1 MENILLVII
10 LIALGSQNQ
19 IGAAPIKECKIE
31 KVGVNHPVTISQV
44 VRYCVCRGNSTTN
57 ENVYFFDSIVPP
69 SGLPQI
75 ALTVQPISVNK
86 TMILILNSNQAVFWN
101 LSSINIPF
109 IAHYPNHSIA
119 SPGKPKTNSNSAHQL
134 NQFKGTC
141 TSFTTFAKPENVEA
155 IIIKVKEDEMHVHK
169 CEQHPPINTEYYQD
183 YELLHQNLRGC
194 VTSDQHV
201 TSQLHIIVVAASR
214 NATMKPFNMD
224 IKFTHGSN
232 CHKCKILLVIQ
243 SAQPLT
249 LNITGEVPSLKLK
262 VSHETKGISPQLVEI
277 HPNLPKTPQGLLKWA
292 KDHEFPVTSLTEIP
306 LVDKIEVKINLNVGV
321 NHISTLHPESPS
333 KFMKSVSC
341 GELGMEITVSKF
353 KKNSIREITLLDDKC
368 KGSSNGTHFYLKYF
382 SYTECKTTESVDG
395 HNYINKLKIKFSN
408 GVEIIHDIL
417 CPHVQTIC
425 DILKLNNINDGR
437 NIRIH
442 ELPDFKKPSAKL
454 YNCTTVYGE
463 VSVASLI
470 SGMFK
475 QIQHNCSLIPK
486 FTTSSVQK
494 GLSLRDMPLTL
505 TNLEPRQ
512 AMCGQ
517 SEILYNRFQFT
528 FHNVW
533 SPVVEDV
540 VMECNT
546 GYCIEPNKCHSVGK
560 ISKALKID
568 NNSPKQLDCPKS
580 QDPTNSRPGDS
591 SEIQGLEMTAV
602 LGIVFGAFIIGAL
615 LIAALWYIY
624 SHTGSSEKKQTI
636 PTNVPVSENSSTNHS
651 IGSTQST
658 PCSTSSVA

>member
-19 IGAAPIKECKIE
+19 IGAAPIECKIE

-69 SGLPQI
+69 SGFPQI

-86 TMILILNSNQAVFWN
+86 TMILFLNSNQAVFWN
-101 LSSINIPF
+101 LSSINMPF
-109 IAHYPNHSIA
+109 IARYPNHSIA
-119 SPGKPKTNSNSAHQL
+119 SPGKRKTNSNSAHQL
-134 NQFKGTC
+134 NQYKGTC

-155 IIIKVKEDEMHVHK
+155 IIIKVKEGEMLFPK
-169 CEQHPPINTEYYQD
+169 CEQQPPINTEYYKD
-183 YELLHQNLRGC
+183 YELLHQNLHGC
-194 VTSDQHV
+194 VTSDQHA
-201 TSQLHIIVVAASR
+201 TSQLHIIMVAASR
-214 NATMKPFNMD
+214 DATMKPFNMD
-224 IKFTHGSN
+224 VKFTHVNN
-232 CHKCKILLVIQ
+232 CHECKIMLVIQ
-243 SAQPLT
+243 STQPLT
-249 LNITGEVPSLKLK
+249 LNIIGEVPLLKLK

-277 HPNLPKTPQGLLKWA
+277 NPNLPKTPQDLLKWA
-292 KDHEFPVTSLTEIP
+292 KDHEFPATSLTEIP
-306 LVDKIEVKINLNVGV
+306 LVDKIEVKINLNVNV
-321 NHISTLHPESPS
+321 DHISTLQPESPS

-341 GELGMEITVSKF
+341 GEMGMEITVSKF
-353 KKNSIREITLLDDKC
+353 KKNSILEISLLDDKC

-382 SYTECKTTESVDG
+382 LYTECKTTESS
-395 HNYINKLKIKFSN
+395 HNYTNKLKIKLSN
-408 GVEIIHDIL
+408 GVEISHDIL
-417 CPHVQTIC
+417 CPRVQTIC
-425 DILKLNNINDGR
+425 DILKLNNVNNGR
-437 NIRIH
+437 QIRIH
-442 ELPDFKKPSAKL
+442 ELPDFKKPSVKL
-454 YNCTTVYGE
+454 YSCTTVYGE
-463 VSVASLI
+463 VSVASLTP
-470 SGMFK
+470 GMFK

-486 FTTSSVQK
+486 FTTSSGQK
-494 GLSLRDMPLTL
+494 GLRLHDMPLTL
-505 TNLEPRQ
+505 TNLKPDQ

-540 VMECNT
+540 VMECDT
-546 GYCIEPNKCHSVGK
+546 GYCIEPNKCHFVGK

-568 NNSPKQLDCPKS
+568 NNNPKQLDCPKS
-580 QDPTNSRPGDS
+580 QDPTNSRPRGPSDVP
-591 SEIQGLEMTAV
+591 GLGMAAV

-624 SHTGSSEKKQTI
+624 SHTGSSEKKEAI
-636 PTNVPVSENSSTNHS
+636 PTNAPASENSSTNHS

-658 PCSTSSVA
+658 PCSSSSVA